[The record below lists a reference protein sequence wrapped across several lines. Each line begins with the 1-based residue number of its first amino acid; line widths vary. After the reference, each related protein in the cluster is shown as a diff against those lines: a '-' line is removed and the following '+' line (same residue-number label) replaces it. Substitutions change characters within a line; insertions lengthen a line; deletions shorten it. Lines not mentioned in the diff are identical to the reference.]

1 MIGCFVEMVLGKDRS
16 WLTGG
21 WSHFR
26 SSPPELESF
35 GRVGVIP
42 QGRLCLFCC
51 FQLSASEGEVC
62 DELRLSSSAILSPS
76 DKAVLQIQ
84 TTLQL
89 LAVESTAEV
98 FPAAGR

>member
-1 MIGCFVEMVLGKDRS
+1 MLGSSLRAVCACFAV
-16 WLTGG
+16 
-21 WSHFR
+21 F
-26 SSPPELESF
+26 SF
-35 GRVGVIP
+35 LP
-42 QGRLCLFCC
+42 LK
-51 FQLSASEGEVC
+51 EEVC